1 MLFCIVSAGSVL
13 LLAVSPFL
21 FMILNQ
27 NTSLANAYSYTPTLI
42 LAMYFY
48 CFSQFFGSIYV
59 AVKSAK
65 NMAITTTISAMIN
78 IVINVVFINIIG
90 VQAAVISTLIANLF
104 LAGYRFIDLNR
115 RYCRLRI
122 NKRLTILTIIV
133 FVISM
138 FLAWSNSL
146 QLWIVNAVFAVIFA
160 YFISGDVFIGMIRSF
175 IKKK

>member
-1 MLFCIVSAGSVL
+1 
-13 LLAVSPFL
+13 
-21 FMILNQ
+21 
-27 NTSLANAYSYTPTLI
+27 
-42 LAMYFY
+42 
-48 CFSQFFGSIYV
+48 
-59 AVKSAK
+59 
-65 NMAITTTISAMIN
+65 MAITTTISAMIN